1 MKTVSYSDLRGKL
14 KSKLDEVAEDH
25 VPLIIKRQKGKDM
38 VVMSLEDYN
47 AVMETS
53 YLLGSSQNAEHLKKS
68 IKQAKEGLVREVT
81 LEELQKRE
89 K

>member
-14 KSKLDEVAEDH
+14 KMRLDEVAEDH
-25 VPLIIKRQKGKDM
+25 VPLIITRQKGKDM

-47 AVMETS
+47 SFMETIH
-53 YLLGSSQNAEHLKKS
+53 LLSSPNNVAHLQKS
-68 IKQAKEGLVREVT
+68 IRQAEEGFIKEVT
-81 LEELQKRE
+81 PEELKNHE